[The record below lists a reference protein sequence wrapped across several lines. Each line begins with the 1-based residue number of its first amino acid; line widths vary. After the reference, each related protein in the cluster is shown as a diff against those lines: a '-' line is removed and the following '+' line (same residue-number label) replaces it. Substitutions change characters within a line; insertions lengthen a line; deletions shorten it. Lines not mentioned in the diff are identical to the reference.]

1 MRRLVAGERPIEIAS
16 CLGMTTARLS
26 IIMNSPIF
34 KQELARLSTGAD
46 RGAIDVAG
54 RIQETS
60 IKAMEILESLLDGRA
75 VDKGM
80 TSFQQAKLA
89 QDMLDR
95 AGHGAVQKR
104 QVAVMSTVLTPE
116 DIEELKRRKR
126 TAGGD

>member
-16 CLGMTTARLS
+16 SLGMTTARLS